1 LGPEDREPRQTAAGW
16 IDRIT
21 VMAEPQPELTAEQV
35 DAVVDSKGF
44 IRLLVLAA
52 VIGLGVSLV
61 AWGFLEGIYQMQE
74 ELFVHIPSDLG
85 YHNGPPL
92 WEMLLVLGIAGAI
105 AAFAIVRLPGRGG
118 HIPVNGL
125 STGKPTQPIEVPG
138 ILLAAI
144 ASIGGG
150 LVLGPEA
157 PLIAMGGGLALW
169 TLSLARRE
177 TPPTVPLVIAAAG
190 SFAGLSFLFG
200 SPIVAAVIM
209 IEASGIGGPKAKLIL
224 LPGLLAA
231 GIGSLVS
238 IGLGSLTGLS
248 TSAFTLGPLPLPTFS
263 QPSVPDFAWTIPLAI
278 VITVVVVKVIIP
290 IGRAVMR
297 PAATRAFV
305 ILPIVGVIVA
315 VLAVVFTQISGHTTN
330 AVILSGQDALPKL
343 ISQASSWS
351 VGALALLIICKGIAW
366 GLSLGSF
373 RGGPTFPA
381 IFLGT
386 AAGLMVAG
394 LPGFSTTP
402 SVAVGL
408 TAGTVAML
416 RLPLTAVVLGLI
428 LTSKTGLGVLPL
440 IIVAAV
446 VAYITTTA
454 LSRPKQAQAG
464 TETKGQEPTVTRVA
478 APST

>member
-1 LGPEDREPRQTAAGW
+1 
-16 IDRIT
+16 
-21 VMAEPQPELTAEQV
+21 MAEPELTPERV
-35 DAVVDSKGF
+35 DAVIDSKPF
-44 IRLLVLAA
+44 FVPLVLAA
-52 VIGLGVSLV
+52 IVGLGVSLV
-61 AWGFLEGIYQMQE
+61 AWGFLELIYQMQE
-74 ELFVHIPSDLG
+74 ELFVHIPSGLG

-105 AAFAIVRLPGRGG
+105 VAFAIVRLPGRGG
-118 HIPVNGL
+118 HIPVLGL
-125 STGKPTQPIEVPG
+125 STGKPTQPNELAGV
-138 ILLAAI
+138 LLAAI

-169 TLSLARRE
+169 TLRLSRRE
-177 TPPTVPLVIAAAG
+177 MPPTVPLVMAAAG

-200 SPIVAAVIM
+200 SPVVAAVIM

-248 TSAFTLGPLPLPTFS
+248 TSSFALGPLPLPAFS
-263 QPSVPDFAWTIPLAI
+263 QPSVSDFAWTIPLAI
-278 VITVVVVKVIIP
+278 VIAVVVVKGIIVL
-290 IGRAVMR
+290 GRATER
-297 PAATRAFV
+297 PATSRAFV
-305 ILPIVGVIVA
+305 ILPIVGLIVA
-315 VLAVVFTQISGHTTN
+315 VLASVFAQISGHTTN

-343 ISQASSWS
+343 ISQAGSWS
-351 VGALALLIICKGIAW
+351 LGALALLITCKGIAW

-381 IFLGT
+381 IFLGS

-402 SVAVGL
+402 AVAVGL
-408 TAGTVAML
+408 AAGTVAML
-416 RLPLTAVVLGLI
+416 RLPLSAVVIGLI

-446 VAYITTTA
+446 VAYVTTIA
-454 LSRPKQAQAG
+454 LSRPKQAQTD
-464 TETKGQEPTVTRVA
+464 TESERWEPTVAGPA